1 MGLSHTPERYAAKGV
16 RVDTPYKHLL
26 YGGSDVT
33 IGGSFSA
40 SLVAAWLAANAV
52 VGYSTFD
59 HLFYQKNITTDL
71 ARFMDSPG
79 EDEDDLA
86 VPYSIPDV
94 PHDKNLY

>member
-26 YGGSDVT
+26 YGGPDVT
-33 IGGSFSA
+33 IGSSFSA

-71 ARFMDSPG
+71 ARFMESPG

-86 VPYSIPDV
+86 VPYSIPNTL
-94 PHDKNLY
+94 HDKDL